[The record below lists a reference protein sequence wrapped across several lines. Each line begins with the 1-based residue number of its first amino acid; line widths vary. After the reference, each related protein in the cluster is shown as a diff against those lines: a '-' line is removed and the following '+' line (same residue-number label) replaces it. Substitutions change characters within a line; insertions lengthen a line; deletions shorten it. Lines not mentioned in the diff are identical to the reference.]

1 MTSSQKLDY
10 SSLEKAIHTLNE
22 AIVTYNARKEFVSA
36 SESTLMRDGIIQRF
50 EYTFELSWKTMKRYL
65 EMYGIE
71 QVDKL
76 KNRDFF
82 RSCYEAGL
90 IRDPLVWFDFLQDRN
105 QTSHTYDQ
113 VVAVDVY
120 DSAVK
125 FIADVQFL
133 LAQLQE
139 RIT

>member
-1 MTSSQKLDY
+1 MKSSQKLDY

-22 AIVTYNARKEFVSA
+22 AIVTYNARKELVSVP
-36 SESTLMRDGIIQRF
+36 ESTLMRDGIIQRF

-82 RSCYEAGL
+82 RSCHESGL
-90 IRDPLVWFDFLQDRN
+90 IRDPQAWFDFLQDRN

-120 DSAVK
+120 DSAVR
-125 FIADVQFL
+125 FIADAQYL
-133 LAQLQE
+133 LAQLRE
-139 RIT
+139 RIA